1 MPDPQSCL
9 IERDTPRLP
18 KYAVIQKWLSGRIAA
33 GVFARGEQLPSEH
46 ELMARFDCSRVTVRQ
61 ALDNL
66 RRHGMIASQRGKGYF
81 VSRLTA
87 IQDLQRLQSFGE
99 VMAPLGVDTSSD
111 VLDIGEEDAGSDVA
125 EALKIASGAKVTR
138 IERLRIAGGTVVSLD
153 ISFFPVDVGE
163 RLTKLDLKNEDI
175 FVLLERQLGTELGF
189 ADLTI
194 DVAPASKRQA
204 NLLGVNPKDQLLRI
218 HRLTHDANGRGID
231 YERIYARLD
240 AMKFHARLGRW

>member
-1 MPDPQSCL
+1 MPDLQPCL
-9 IERDTPRLP
+9 MEKDKPRIP

-33 GVFARGEQLPSEH
+33 GAFARGEQLPSEH
-46 ELMARFDCSRVTVRQ
+46 DLMARFDCSRVTVRQ

-66 RRHGMIASQRGKGYF
+66 RRFGMIDSRRGKGYF

-99 VMAPLGVDTSSD
+99 IMAPLGVDTSSD
-111 VLDIGEEDAGSDVA
+111 VLDIGEHDADSDVA
-125 EALKIASGAKVTR
+125 EALKIASGTTVTR
-138 IERLRIAGGTVVSLD
+138 IERLRIAGGTVVSFD

-163 RLTKLDLKNEDI
+163 RLTKLDLQNEDI

-194 DVAPASKRQA
+194 DIAPASERQA
-204 NLLGVNPKDQLLRI
+204 DLLGVKPKDQVLRI

>member
-1 MPDPQSCL
+1 MPDLQPCL

-18 KYAVIQKWLSGRIAA
+18 KYAVIQKWLGGRITA
-33 GVFARGEQLPSEH
+33 GAFARGEQLPSEH

-66 RRHGMIASQRGKGYF
+66 RRFGLIASQRGKGYF

-99 VMAPLGVDTSSD
+99 IMAPLGVNTSSD
-111 VLDIGEEDAGSDVA
+111 VLDIGEKDADSDVA
-125 EALKIASGAKVTR
+125 EALKIGSGAKVTR

-175 FVLLERQLGTELGF
+175 FLLLERQLGTELGF

-194 DVAPASKRQA
+194 DVAPATKRQA
-204 NLLGVNPKDQLLRI
+204 TLLGVKTQDQLLRI
-218 HRLTHDANGRGID
+218 HRLTHDTNGRGID